1 MVLLYIVIH
10 SNNEFIFFFFFK
22 KNLSDICIS
31 KKKVFPYE
39 QKLFTKE
46 ELFEHNNIGD
56 FDNKSFKGHPQCG
69 FCSKRFYDN
78 DDLIDHCKKNYEE
91 CQVCKQLNKPNQYF
105 VNYKTLVYIY
115 YII

>member
-1 MVLLYIVIH
+1 MN
-10 SNNEFIFFFFFK
+10 SFFFFFK